1 MELQK
6 ILKFLAFKV
15 NHFQGVLLP
24 FSMKLNS
31 YQKIALTTV
40 FATLFLILVGGIV
53 RSTGS
58 GMGCP
63 DWPKCFGSWIP
74 PTSVEEL
81 PEGYQEI
88 FVEKRVKKNEKIA
101 GYLERLGFTEIAY
114 EIKNDPDIKRE
125 EEFNA
130 TKTWIEYLNRLVG
143 AVIGILVF
151 LTFLSSLKYWK
162 SYRAIPILSFLAV
175 FLTGF
180 QGWLGSIV
188 VSTNLLPGMITVH
201 MILAMVIVNLLL
213 YGAFKA
219 SENYVRIDINESL
232 KTKLWNIG
240 LVILILSTIQMIL
253 GTQVREEIDSIKNV
267 SSEMIPPRSTWI
279 ESLGQIFDFHRTFS
293 WLLVISGVYLG
304 YLLWKEKIRGQLK
317 KIGIINVA
325 LIVAQILIGIGLAYL
340 DVPKILQVLHLV
352 GIALMIC
359 AQFLMLLML
368 KVRSKS
374 N

>member
-1 MELQK
+1 
-6 ILKFLAFKV
+6 
-15 NHFQGVLLP
+15 
-24 FSMKLNS
+24 MKLNS
-31 YQKIALTTV
+31 FQKTALTTV

-81 PEGYQEI
+81 PDGYKEI
-88 FVEKRVKKNEKIA
+88 YVAQRIRKNEKIA
-101 GYLERLGFTEIAY
+101 GYLEGLGFNKLAHEI
-114 EIKNDPDIKRE
+114 ENDPKVKE
-125 EEFNA
+125 EAEFNA

-151 LTFLSSLKYWK
+151 ITSLNSFSYWK
-162 SYRAIPILSFLAV
+162 KNRSITVSSVLAV

-188 VSTNLLPGMITVH
+188 VSTNLLPGMITLH

-213 YGAFKA
+213 YATFKA
-219 SENYVRIDINESL
+219 TKDYVRIEINASVR
-232 KTKLWNIG
+232 KKLWNIG
-240 LVILILSTIQMIL
+240 LVILVLSTIQMIL
-253 GTQVREEIDSIKNV
+253 GTQVREEVDLIKNV
-267 SSEMIPPRSTWI
+267 TSGIVPPRSTWI
-279 ESLGQIFDFHRTFS
+279 ESLGQIFETHRTFS
-293 WLLVISGVYLG
+293 WLLALSGAYLG
-304 YLLWKEKIRGQLK
+304 FILWKEEISSQLK
-317 KIGIINVA
+317 KVGVINVI
-325 LIVAQILIGIGLAYL
+325 LILSQILIGVGLAYL
-340 DVPKILQVLHLV
+340 NVPKVLQVLHLV

-368 KVRSKS
+368 GVKSKLL
-374 N
+374 

>member
-1 MELQK
+1 
-6 ILKFLAFKV
+6 
-15 NHFQGVLLP
+15 
-24 FSMKLNS
+24 MKLNS

-40 FATLFLILVGGIV
+40 FATLFLILVGGVV

-81 PEGYQEI
+81 PDGYQEI

-101 GYLERLGFTEIAY
+101 GYLESLGFTDTAY

-162 SYRAIPILSFLAV
+162 SNRTIPALSFLAV

-219 SENYVRIDINESL
+219 SENYVRIDIDESL
-232 KTKLWNIG
+232 RGKLWNIG
-240 LVILILSTIQMIL
+240 LIILILSTIQMIL
-253 GTQVREEIDSIKNV
+253 GTQVREEVDLIKNV
-267 SSEMIPPRSTWI
+267 VSDMIPPRSTWI
-279 ESLGQIFDFHRTFS
+279 ESLGQIFDVHRTFS
-293 WLLVISGVYLG
+293 WLLVISGAYLG
-304 YLLWKEKIRGQLK
+304 YLIWNEEITGQLK
-317 KIGIINVA
+317 RIGVINVA
-325 LIVAQILIGIGLAYL
+325 LIFAQILIGVGIAYL

-352 GIALMIC
+352 GIAFMIC
-359 AQFLMLLML
+359 AEFLMLLML
-368 KVRSKS
+368 RVKPKTSK
-374 N
+374 

>member
-1 MELQK
+1 
-6 ILKFLAFKV
+6 
-15 NHFQGVLLP
+15 
-24 FSMKLNS
+24 MKLNS
-31 YQKIALTTV
+31 FQKIALTTV

-81 PEGYQEI
+81 PDGYQEHY
-88 FVEKRVKKNEKIA
+88 VEKRVKKNEKIA
-101 GYLERLGFTEIAY
+101 GYLDVLGLAELAHEI
-114 EIKNDPDIKRE
+114 ENDPDIKRE

-143 AVIGILVF
+143 AVIGILIF

-162 SYRAIPILSFLAV
+162 SNRSIPLLSFLAV
-175 FLTGF
+175 LLTGF

-188 VSTNLLPGMITVH
+188 VSTNLLPGMITLH

-219 SENYVRIDINESL
+219 SESYVKIEIDESL
-232 KTKLWNIG
+232 RRKLWNVG

-253 GTQVREEIDSIKNV
+253 GTQVREEVDLIKNV
-267 SSEMIPPRSTWI
+267 ATGVVPPRSTWI
-279 ESLGQIFDFHRTFS
+279 ESLGQIFVTHRTFS
-293 WLLVISGVYLG
+293 WLLIISGAYLG
-304 YLLWKEKIRGQLK
+304 YALWKEEITGQLR

-325 LIVAQILIGIGLAYL
+325 LILAQVLIGVGLAYL
-340 DVPKILQVLHLV
+340 DVPKVLQVLHLL

-359 AQFLMLLML
+359 AEFLMLLML
-368 KVRSKS
+368 GVRSQATK
-374 N
+374 

>member
-1 MELQK
+1 M
-6 ILKFLAFKV
+6 KFLALKV

-24 FSMKLNS
+24 FRMKLNS

-40 FATLFLILVGGIV
+40 FATLFLILVGGVV

-74 PTSVEEL
+74 PTSVEQL
-81 PEGYQEI
+81 PEGYQKM
-88 FVEKRVKKNEKIA
+88 FVEKRIKKNEKIA
-101 GYLERLGFTEIAY
+101 GYLESLGFSEVAY

-162 SYRAIPILSFLAV
+162 TDRSIPALSFFAV

-213 YGAFKA
+213 YGTFKA
-219 SENYVRIDINESL
+219 TQDYVRVEIDESL
-232 KTKLWNIG
+232 RNKLWNIG
-240 LVILILSTIQMIL
+240 LVILVLSTIQMIL
-253 GTQVREEIDSIKNV
+253 GTQVREEVDLIKNV
-267 SSEMIPPRSTWI
+267 SSGTVPPRSTWI
-279 ESLGQIFDFHRTFS
+279 ESLGKIFEIHRTFS
-293 WLLVISGVYLG
+293 WLLVISGAYLG
-304 YLLWKEKIRGQLK
+304 YLLWKEEITGQLK
-317 KIGIINVA
+317 KIGVINV
-325 LIVAQILIGIGLAYL
+325 ILIAAQVFIGVGLAYF

-359 AQFLMLLML
+359 AEFLMLLML
-368 KVRSKS
+368 KVRKKVSE
-374 N
+374 